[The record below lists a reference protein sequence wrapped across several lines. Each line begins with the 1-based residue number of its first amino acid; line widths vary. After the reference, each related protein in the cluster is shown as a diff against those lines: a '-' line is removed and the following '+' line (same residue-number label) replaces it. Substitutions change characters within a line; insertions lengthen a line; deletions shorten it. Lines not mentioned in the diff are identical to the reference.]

1 MSDVGLLDYFNRL
14 GKRERFSVVLL
25 SIVLLFSIGFRMF
38 WQPYLSEQ
46 KKFKNDS
53 QKTLDQMQVI
63 KSEFPDIEA
72 EKKEFAKLRQE
83 YDSVVKEISAYET
96 NIPSVSSVTQLLG
109 EITRRSNGLNMDFES
124 IRQNMEKEK
133 EGYLKLELD
142 MKFTSPYSSIVNY
155 LRRLENLSDYLT
167 VQEILIAQ
175 TKEGAP
181 QAKTTLQLSMLLVEK
196 GIDLTVRKE
205 EEAPLPLAIQR
216 DPFVS
221 KKMEKKKE
229 KEFKLSGITWAGK
242 DSTAIIN
249 DEVAKIGTQF
259 GEWKITQ
266 ILPDA
271 VILSDGVETASVTL
285 GR

>member
-1 MSDVGLLDYFNRL
+1 MNGTTPLDYFNKL
-14 GKRERFSVVLL
+14 GKRQKALFVLLAVVLF
-25 SIVLLFSIGFRMF
+25 FSIGYRMF
-38 WQPYLSEQ
+38 WQPYFSEQ
-46 KKFKNDS
+46 RKVKNDL
-53 QKTLDQMQVI
+53 QKTQDQIQVI
-63 KSEFPDIEA
+63 KSKFPDIEM
-72 EKKEFAKLRQE
+72 ERKENAKLRE
-83 YDSVVKEISAYET
+83 EIESALKEVSTYEA
-96 NIPSVSSVTQLLG
+96 NIPSVGSVSQLLG
-109 EITRRSNGLNMDFES
+109 EITRRSDGLNMDFES
-124 IRQNMEKEK
+124 IRQDLKREK
-133 EGYLKLELD
+133 EGYLRLQLD

-167 VQEILIAQ
+167 VQEIGIAQ

-181 QAKTTLQLSMLLVEK
+181 QAKTDLQLSMLLVEK
-196 GIDLTVRKE
+196 GIDLTVGKE
-205 EEAPLPLAIQR
+205 AETPLPLAIQR

-221 KKMEKKKE
+221 KRMEKKKA

-249 DEVAKIGTQF
+249 DEVARVGTQI

-271 VILSDGVETASVTL
+271 VMLSDGVDTVSVTL

>member
-1 MSDVGLLDYFNRL
+1 MNGTTPLDYFNRL
-14 GKRERFSVVLL
+14 GKREKSLFVLL
-25 SIVLLFSIGFRMF
+25 AVILFVSIGYRMF
-38 WQPYLSEQ
+38 WQPYFSEQ
-46 KKFKNDS
+46 KKVKNDL
-53 QKTLDQMQVI
+53 QKTLDQIQLT
-63 KSEFPDIEA
+63 KSKFPDIEA
-72 EKKEFAKLRQE
+72 QRKENANLRE
-83 YDSVVKEISAYET
+83 DIENAVKEASAYEAH
-96 NIPSVSSVTQLLG
+96 IPSVGSVTQLLG
-109 EITRRSNGLNMDFES
+109 EITRRSDGLSMDFES
-124 IRQNMEKEK
+124 IRQNMDKEK
-133 EGYLKLELD
+133 EGYLKLQLD

-167 VQEILIAQ
+167 VQEIEIAQ

-181 QAKTTLQLSMLLVEK
+181 QAKTALQLSMLLIEK
-196 GIDLTVRKE
+196 GIDLTVSKE
-205 EEAPLPLAIQR
+205 TETPLPLAIQR

-221 KKMEKKKE
+221 KRMEKKKA

-249 DEVAKIGTQF
+249 DEVARVGTQI

-271 VILSDGVETASVTL
+271 VMLSDGADTVSVTL